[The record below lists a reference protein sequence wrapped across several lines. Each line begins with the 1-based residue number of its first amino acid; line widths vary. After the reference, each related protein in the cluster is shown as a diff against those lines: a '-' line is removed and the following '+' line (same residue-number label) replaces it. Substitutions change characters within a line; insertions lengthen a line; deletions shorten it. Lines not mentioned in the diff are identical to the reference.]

1 MTLIM
6 QNKPNF
12 RKSQMNLNFYSKK
25 DYENQLCLPASG
37 KQTQSKPISVLK
49 TRIAVYNYLVA
60 AVKKTAF

>member
-1 MTLIM
+1 M

-12 RKSQMNLNFYSKK
+12 ERTQMNVSSLLTKE
-25 DYENQLCLPASG
+25 YENEQRFLASG